1 MDKHAP
7 SIQVKIGG
15 ATSIATDGGGDQ
27 LETRGGPGIISAT
40 VDLRLDNPDMFTVEY
55 DMMKLE
61 KVQLLDSFK
70 PGAEVEI
77 SMGLED
83 IQVLCTGEIS
93 YIEPV
98 FDVETGYRT
107 IISGYHKLH
116 RLTRGQRSKTWGDGL
131 AENQVPTN
139 AVKDVINNSKAQEGG
154 KTSDQLHAA
163 KFASSDLKLKYIP
176 QLNMSDFEFLRAI
189 GANLEYK
196 ADPSGSKDVK
206 FIKADAA
213 GEPVM
218 KLARDRAVAGDEDG
232 SLILHAAF
240 RLSTVQQYAAVEV
253 RGWDPAKKK
262 NIVQKVTSSTY
273 NFDGTKGHSDTGTAL
288 YGSGSTGRK
297 YVVVDQAVSSTEEA
311 KSLAQSLFDQFS
323 MDFLTGEVTIKG
335 NPKCIP
341 GKTIEFTDF
350 GKSFSGKYLITAAT
364 HSYRPD
370 EGYRTT
376 IAFARNAKGKA

>member
-1 MDKHAP
+1 MDKFTP
-7 SIQVKIGG
+7 SVQVKIGG
-15 ATSIATDGGGDQ
+15 QTSMKTDTGDT
-27 LETRGGPGIISAT
+27 LETRGGAGIVSVS

-61 KVQLLDSFK
+61 KLSLIDTFK
-70 PGAEVEI
+70 PGAEIEI
-77 SMGLED
+77 SLGLETSET
-83 IQVLCTGEIS
+83 LCIGEIS

-98 FDVETGYRT
+98 FDVETGYHT

-131 AENQVPTN
+131 AANQVPTN
-139 AVKDVINNSKAQEGG
+139 AVKDVINNSKAHEGG
-154 KTSDQLHAA
+154 KTSDELAA
-163 KFASSDLKLKYIP
+163 GQIAASTLKLQYIP

-196 ADPSGSKDVK
+196 ADPTGAKDVK
-206 FIKADAA
+206 FIKADP
-213 GEPVM
+213 GSEPVV
-218 KLARDRAVAGDEDG
+218 KLARDRAVAGANDG
-232 SLILHAAF
+232 GLILHAQF
-240 RLSTVQQYAAVEV
+240 RMSTVQQYAAVEV

-273 NFDGTKGHSDTGTAL
+273 NFEGAKGHSEANTGM

-311 KSLAQSLFDQFS
+311 KSLAQALFDQFS
-323 MDFLTGEVTIKG
+323 MDYLTGEVTIKG
-335 NPKCIP
+335 DPKCLP
-341 GKTIEFTDF
+341 GKTLEFTDF
-350 GKSFSGKYLITAAT
+350 GKNFSGKYLIIAAT
-364 HSYRPD
+364 HTYRPD

-376 IAFARNAKGKA
+376 MSFARNAKGK